1 MQFQL
6 TKEYLKELEGNLET
20 GSIRKVSEMLTG
32 LQAPDIAEI
41 MDELSDEHRLSFFK
55 MVDEELSG
63 DVFAELEADVREY
76 LSETLSSKEIA
87 EKVIEKIETDDAADV
102 LGEMDESKKEEVI
115 SHIDD
120 AEHASDIVDL
130 LNYDEDTAGGLM
142 AKELVQVELNWTVDE
157 CVAEIR
163 RQAEDVD
170 PVYTVYV
177 TDDKKQ
183 LLGRVSMKR
192 LLLAAG
198 HQKVEHIYINEII
211 SVKATRNSEEVASIM
226 DKYDLVVLP
235 VVDDLNRL
243 IGRITIDD
251 VVDVIVE
258 EAEKDLQIASG
269 ISEKVESGDNVWR
282 LTRARLPWLMIG
294 LTGGII
300 GAKVIGAY
308 EDDIAR
314 YTELAF
320 FIPLIAA
327 MGGNVGVQSS
337 AIIVQGLANKTLR
350 LESFWKRM
358 LKELAVGLLNGLA
371 CATAIFAFNYF
382 FAGNHMLSVTV
393 SVALLSVILFAA
405 VFGALVPL
413 ALDKYKIDPALA
425 TGPFITTA
433 NDVLG
438 LLLYFVICNW
448 LYITG

>member
-6 TKEYLKELEGNLET
+6 TKEYLKELEENLET
-20 GSIRKVSEMLTG
+20 GAIRKVSEMLTG

-63 DVFAELEADVREY
+63 EVFAELEADVREF
-76 LSETLSSKEIA
+76 LSEALSSKEIA
-87 EKVIEKIETDDAADV
+87 EQVIEKIESDDAADV
-102 LGEMDESKKEEVI
+102 LGEMDEEKKEEVI

-130 LNYDEDTAGGLM
+130 LNYDENTAGGLM

-177 TDDKKQ
+177 TDERKQ
-183 LLGRVSMKR
+183 LVGRVSMKR
-192 LLLAAG
+192 LLLAGG
-198 HQKVEHIYINEII
+198 HQKVEEIYINEII
-211 SVKATRNSEEVASIM
+211 SVKAIRNSEEVASIM

-258 EAEKDLQIASG
+258 EAEKDFQIASG
-269 ISEKVESGDNVWR
+269 ISEKVESGDSVWL

-337 AIIVQGLANKTLR
+337 AIIVQGLANKTLQ
-350 LESFWKRM
+350 LESFWRRM
-358 LKELAVGLLNGLA
+358 IKELAVGLLNGLA
-371 CATAIFAFNYF
+371 CATAIFAFNF
-382 FAGNHMLSVTV
+382 IFAGNHMLSITV
-393 SVALLSVILFAA
+393 SVALLAVILFAA
-405 VFGALVPL
+405 VFGALVPI

-438 LLLYFVICNW
+438 LLLYFIICNW
-448 LYITG
+448 LYIMG